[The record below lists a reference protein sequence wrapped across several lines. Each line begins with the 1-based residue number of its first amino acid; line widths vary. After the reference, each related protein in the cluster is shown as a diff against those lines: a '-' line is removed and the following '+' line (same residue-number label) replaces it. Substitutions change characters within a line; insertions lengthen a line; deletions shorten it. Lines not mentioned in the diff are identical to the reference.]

1 VQVRRKKVLMVGE
14 VLANLNKAIDLLAPE
29 VLSMSMREALDING
43 GRIFGRLLRG
53 LLFLF
58 ERSLRGVIVVF
69 NIIRVVNKIVV
80 FV

>member
-1 VQVRRKKVLMVGE
+1 MVGE

-29 VLSMSMREALDING
+29 FLSMSIREVLDIG
-43 GRIFGRLLRG
+43 GGSLFGRLLRG

-69 NIIRVVNKIVV
+69 NIIRVVNKIIV

>member
-1 VQVRRKKVLMVGE
+1 MVGE

-43 GRIFGRLLRG
+43 GRLFGRLLRG